1 MRRVAIGSRR
11 VERKMVNPATLHA
24 LSRSDLDSVTETL
37 IPDPCSISQ
46 TGASPGFMVL
56 RASSLRTTCLWKCL
70 SHEDESFLKESLFQ

>member
-1 MRRVAIGSRR
+1 MATTEQSDRCTTNCPAPIEYSCVGAEERFVRRVAIGSRR
-11 VERKMVNPATLHA
+11 VERKM
-24 LSRSDLDSVTETL
+24 
-37 IPDPCSISQ
+37 